1 MESLLD
7 SNLRTEHKRKKAQDS
22 SDKFTYNSSD
32 ENDMS
37 DIDYH
42 RVNLGVDYAD
52 EIIDYDEEIVFDDDC
67 PYNIN
72 SNDESVSKGVVNV
85 AEWCKE
91 KIQRTFNSIKLPK
104 PSSSPEEA
112 IVV

>member
-7 SNLRTEHKRKKAQDS
+7 SKLRTERKSKKAQDP

-42 RVNLGVDYAD
+42 RVNQGVDYAD
-52 EIIDYDEEIVFDDDC
+52 ESLIMMKRLYLMTTVHIILIAVMKWC
-67 PYNIN
+67 P
-72 SNDESVSKGVVNV
+72 KK
-85 AEWCKE
+85 W
-91 KIQRTFNSIKLPK
+91 
-104 PSSSPEEA
+104 
-112 IVV
+112 